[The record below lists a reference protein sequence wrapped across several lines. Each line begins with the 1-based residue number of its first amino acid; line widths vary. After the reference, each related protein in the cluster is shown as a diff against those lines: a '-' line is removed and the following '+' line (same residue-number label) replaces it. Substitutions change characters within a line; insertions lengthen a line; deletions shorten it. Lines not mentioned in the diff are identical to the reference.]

1 MNPDRIRE
9 LSSVYR
15 IRPLLFSKMA
25 GALCLVSVSCC
36 VLLTVN
42 LHGQAWTQAKGQSY
56 IKMFYGNITSAEQY
70 TFDGRTTD
78 YVQGL
83 PGDTYKDRSLYL
95 YSEVGVSDNLTLV
108 VALPYKRTFVRD
120 QAFRF
125 RVFGLGTATVG
136 GRMSL
141 LPLFGVESSRNA
153 VGVNLTAFVPMGYTR
168 NYTPSTGTG
177 QVDLQ
182 TSVFYGRSFYP
193 FPAYLQF
200 GSGYRIRSSQY
211 FLSAATECRSGSDIH
226 CISDVKP
233 DFGNELVWHAETGI
247 SPFGGALFLQVLTT
261 GTWSIAK
268 PTVGFSANNPLP
280 THQRY
285 AKAGVGGTIYPFRI
299 IKSETLSSLGISMQ
313 YFTTPYGRNTIN
325 SRDVFVGL
333 EFQPHF

>member
-1 MNPDRIRE
+1 MTGVVCIVSF
-9 LSSVYR
+9 LCCGLYTASV
-15 IRPLLFSKMA
+15 
-25 GALCLVSVSCC
+25 
-36 VLLTVN
+36 
-42 LHGQAWTQAKGQSY
+42 HGQAWTQPKGHSY
-56 IKMFYGNITSAEQY
+56 VKMFYGNITSAEQY

-83 PGDTYKDRSLYL
+83 PGDTYRDRSLYL
-95 YSEVGVSDNLTLV
+95 YTEAGITDNVTVVVS
-108 VALPYKRTFVRD
+108 LPYKRTFVRD

-125 RVFGLGTATVG
+125 RVFGFGTATLG

-141 LPLFGVESSRNA
+141 LPVLGVESSKNA
-153 VGVNLTAFVPMGYTR
+153 VAVNLTAFVPMGYTR

-182 TSVFYGRSFYP
+182 SSIFYGRSFYP
-193 FPAYLQF
+193 FPAYLQI

-211 FLSAATECRSGSDIH
+211 LFSATTECRPGSDIH

-233 DFGNELVWHAETGI
+233 DFGNELVWHAETGV

-261 GTWSIAK
+261 GTWSITK

-285 AKAGVGGTIYPFRI
+285 VKAGVGGAIYPFRI
-299 IKSETLSSLGISMQ
+299 INSTTLSSLGLNVQ
-313 YFTTPYGRNTIN
+313 YFSTPFGRNTIN